1 MAELVDARD
10 LKPFVAVW
18 IGNLS
23 RFEHSLDMPAKS
35 PDNDPFNLAR
45 FISAQDK
52 VYADVLAEWEAG
64 AKRTHWM
71 CWFIFPQ
78 VAGLGHRSNAKYY
91 AGFGEPKD
99 EAEAYFAHPV
109 LGGRL
114 RKCTQMVLELS
125 KSAHQIFGSPDDLKF
140 RSFAYTF

>member
-1 MAELVDARD
+1 
-10 LKPFVAVW
+10 
-18 IGNLS
+18 
-23 RFEHSLDMPAKS
+23 MPAKS

-52 VYADVLAEWEAG
+52 VYADVLAELEAG

-71 CWFIFPQ
+71 WFIFPQ
-78 VAGLGHRSNAKYY
+78 VAGLGHSSNAKYY
-91 AGFGEPKD
+91 AIQSKD